1 MNWDERKYF
10 SCNRYPY
17 SGVDLSVVKNLADDS
32 KNITLPNKVSLA
44 MPCFDIYKRCGDLAF
59 FLFRLYGNLR
69 DG

>member
-32 KNITLPNKVSLA
+32 KNIADDSKNINIAKQSQLGNA
-44 MPCFDIYKRCGDLAF
+44 
-59 FLFRLYGNLR
+59 LFRYL
-69 DG
+69 